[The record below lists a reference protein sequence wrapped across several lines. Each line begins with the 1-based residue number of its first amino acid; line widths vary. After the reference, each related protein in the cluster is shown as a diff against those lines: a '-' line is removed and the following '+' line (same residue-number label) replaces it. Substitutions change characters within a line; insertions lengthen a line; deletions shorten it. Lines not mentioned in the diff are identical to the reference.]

1 MSQELVV
8 NLNFWSN
15 PPWSDAKGKYRLGLK
30 PIKTQDW
37 FDTSIDDELKKHKK
51 ELLDNSYSTVVRATS
66 CSLEAQELLSKHL
79 ESSNSYKD
87 PIASM
92 SLCVPDDLCII
103 ESTGE
108 QKLLAAS
115 VCSPSYWNLKE
126 KIGEPL
132 RAIHK
137 PVKTLNEKIGNPI
150 ERFISNA
157 PVGKPFKRE
166 NWFIHGDT
174 KRMHLKSEKFP
185 TGEVSEWIIRSE
197 RETLCRYDE
206 KYSLF
211 AINVRFQKLSF
222 IDKFNDAK
230 ESLKNSLLRLDKDE
244 LTYFG
249 GQLKLDLI
257 LSYLDSLET

>member
-15 PPWSDAKGKYRLGLK
+15 PPWSDGKGKYRLGLK
-30 PIKTQDW
+30 PIEIEKW
-37 FDTSIDDELKKHKK
+37 FEAEIDEELKQHKEK
-51 ELLDNSYSTVVRATS
+51 LFENSYESVVRATKDS
-66 CSLEAQELLSKHL
+66 MEAQKLLTQHIA
-79 ESSNSYKD
+79 SNNEYRD

-92 SLCVPDDLCII
+92 SLSVPDDLCII
-103 ESTGE
+103 ESDG
-108 QKLLAAS
+108 QQRLLAAS

-132 RAIHK
+132 RVIHK

-157 PVGKPFKRE
+157 PVGTPFKRE
-166 NWFIHGDT
+166 NWFIHGDSQ
-174 KRMHLKSEKFP
+174 RMHLESEGFP
-185 TGEVSEWIIRSE
+185 KGDISEWVIRSE

-222 IDKFNDAK
+222 INNFCEAK
-230 ESLKNSLLRLDKDE
+230 ESLKESLLKLDKDE
-244 LTYFG
+244 IFYFG
-249 GQLKLDLI
+249 GQTKLDLI
-257 LSYLDSLET
+257 LSYLESSE